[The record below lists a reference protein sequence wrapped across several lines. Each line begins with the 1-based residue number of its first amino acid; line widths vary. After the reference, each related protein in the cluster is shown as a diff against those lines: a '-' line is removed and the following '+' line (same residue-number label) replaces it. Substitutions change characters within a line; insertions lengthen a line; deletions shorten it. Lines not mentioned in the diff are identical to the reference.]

1 MKYPT
6 VLINRGFFQEVSGF
20 SPIRIT
26 AYYRALQ
33 VVCYHMLHAIA
44 YGPLIKSGRRPMIRT
59 ARCCEGFPVYR

>member
-6 VLINRGFFQEVSGF
+6 VLINRGFLQEVSGF

-44 YGPLIKSGRRPMIRT
+44 YGPLIKSQ
-59 ARCCEGFPVYR
+59 FPPFLWGPLGSSVS